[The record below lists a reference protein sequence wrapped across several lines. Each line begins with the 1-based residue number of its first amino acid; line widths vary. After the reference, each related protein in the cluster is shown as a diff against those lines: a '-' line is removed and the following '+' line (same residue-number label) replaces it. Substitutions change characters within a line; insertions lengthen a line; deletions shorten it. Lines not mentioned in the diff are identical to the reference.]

1 MLKMCSLVTVIGF
14 CAFWVFGFLALTGDG
29 AAMLTTGYAFAAFVG
44 LAAGSFAYLRLCRVM
59 PGRKKG

>member
-1 MLKMCSLVTVIGF
+1 MLKTCSLVTVIGF

-29 AAMLTTGYAFAAFVG
+29 NSTLTAAYAVAAFAG